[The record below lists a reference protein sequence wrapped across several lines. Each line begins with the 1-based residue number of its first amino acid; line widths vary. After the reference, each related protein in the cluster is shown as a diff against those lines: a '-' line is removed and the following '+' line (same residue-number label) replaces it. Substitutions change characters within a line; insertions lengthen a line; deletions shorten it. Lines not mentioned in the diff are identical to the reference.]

1 MRVTYER
8 TEAGVVERGFELEV
22 EGERVPG
29 ILWLP
34 EGARGARPLLLQCHG
49 GTQHKRI
56 DTIVARARI
65 FVRYYGYASVAL
77 DAPGHGERAT
87 EADRE
92 RMRQRLAQGLRSL
105 GPEELRAMAERNARA
120 VREWKAALDAVQQL
134 PEVGTG
140 PVGWW
145 GLSMGTAIG
154 VPFVASEPRVRAAV
168 LGLAG
173 VRTEEFE
180 QLARRITVPVMVMCQ
195 WDDEVAPRDSVLKL
209 FDVLGSREK
218 TLHANP
224 GRHVEVPA
232 YERVCWEEFF
242 LRHLGRAADVPAA
255 AGSR

>member
-1 MRVTYER
+1 VRIISETTELGVTER
-8 TEAGVVERGFELEV
+8 AFELEV
-22 EGERVPG
+22 DGERVPG

-34 EGARGARPLLLQCHG
+34 EGAEGARPLLLQCHG

-56 DTIVARARI
+56 DTIVARARS
-65 FVRYYGYASVAL
+65 FVRHHGYASVAI

-87 EADRE
+87 EEDRE
-92 RMRQRLAQGLRSL
+92 RMRRRIAEGLRAL
-105 GPEELRAMAERNARA
+105 GPEELRAMAARNAQA
-120 VREWKAALDAVQQL
+120 VREWKAVLDAVQKL
-134 PEVGTG
+134 PEVGQG

-209 FDVLGSREK
+209 FDVLASKEK

-232 YERVCWEEFF
+232 YERAAWEEFF
-242 LRHLGRAADVPAA
+242 VRHLGRAV
-255 AGSR
+255 

>member
-1 MRVTYER
+1 MRFLSETTELGVTER
-8 TEAGVVERGFELEV
+8 AFELEV
-22 EGERVPG
+22 EGERIPG

-34 EGARGARPLLLQCHG
+34 EGGEGPRPLLLQCHG

-56 DTIVARARI
+56 DTIVARART
-65 FVRYYGYASVAL
+65 FVRHHGYASVAI

-87 EADRE
+87 EEDRE
-92 RMRQRLAQGLRSL
+92 RMRRRIAERLRAL
-105 GPEELRAMAERNARA
+105 GPEELRAMAARNAQA
-120 VREWKAALDAVQQL
+120 VREWKAVLDAVQQL
-134 PEVGTG
+134 PEVGQG

-154 VPFVASEPRVRAAV
+154 VPFVAGEPRVRAAV

-173 VRTEEFE
+173 VRTDEFE

-209 FDVLGSREK
+209 FDVLGSKEK

-232 YERVCWEEFF
+232 YERTAWEEFF
-242 LRHLGRAADVPAA
+242 VRHLGRAPAPAA
-255 AGSR
+255 AAR

>member
-1 MRVTYER
+1 MRIISETTELGVCER
-8 TEAGVVERGFELEV
+8 AFELEV

-34 EGARGARPLLLQCHG
+34 EGASGARPLLLQCHG

-56 DTIVARARI
+56 DTILARART
-65 FVRYYGYASVAL
+65 FVRHHGYASVAI

-87 EADRE
+87 EEDRE
-92 RMRQRLAQGLRSL
+92 RMRRRLQQGLRTLS
-105 GPEELRAMAERNARA
+105 PEERRAMAERNARA
-120 VREWKAALDAVQQL
+120 VREWKAVLDAVRAL
-134 PEVGTG
+134 PEVGEG

-154 VPFVASEPRVRAAV
+154 VPFVASEPRVQAAV

-173 VRTEEFE
+173 VMTDEFE
-180 QLARRITVPVMVMCQ
+180 RLAKSITIPVMVMCQ
-195 WDDEVAPRDSVLKL
+195 WDDEVAPRDTVLKL
-209 FDVLGSREK
+209 FAVLGSEEK

-232 YERVCWEEFF
+232 YERAAWEEFF
-242 LRHLGRAADVPAA
+242 VRHLGRAPALAA
-255 AGSR
+255 ATP

>member
-1 MRVTYER
+1 VRFISESTELGVTER
-8 TEAGVVERGFELEV
+8 AFEIEV

-34 EGARGARPLLLQCHG
+34 EGARGPRPLLLPCHG

-56 DTIVARARI
+56 DTIVARARS
-65 FVRYYGYASVAL
+65 FARHHGYASVAI

-87 EADRE
+87 AEDRE
-92 RMRQRLAQGLRSL
+92 RMRRRLAEGIRSL
-105 GPEELRAMAERNARA
+105 GPEELRAMAARNAQA
-120 VREWKAALDAVQQL
+120 VREWKAVLDAVQQL
-134 PEVGTG
+134 PEVGEG

-154 VPFVASEPRVRAAV
+154 VPFVAGEPRVRAAV

-173 VRTEEFE
+173 VRTDEYER
-180 QLARRITVPVMVMCQ
+180 LARQITVPVMVMCQ

-209 FDVLGSREK
+209 FDVLGSKEK

-224 GRHVEVPA
+224 GRHIEVPA
-232 YERVCWEEFF
+232 YERAHWEEFF
-242 LRHLGRAADVPAA
+242 VRHLGRATE
-255 AGSR
+255 

>member
-1 MRVTYER
+1 VRIISETTELGVTER
-8 TEAGVVERGFELEV
+8 AFELEV
-22 EGERVPG
+22 DGERVPG

-34 EGARGARPLLLQCHG
+34 EGAEGARPLLLQCHG

-56 DTIVARARI
+56 DTIVARARS
-65 FVRYYGYASVAL
+65 FVRHHGYASVAI

-87 EADRE
+87 EEDRE
-92 RMRQRLAQGLRSL
+92 RMRRRIAGGLRAL
-105 GPEELRAMAERNARA
+105 GPEELRAMAARNAQA
-120 VREWKAALDAVQQL
+120 VREWKAVLDAVQKL
-134 PEVGTG
+134 PEVGQG

-209 FDVLGSREK
+209 FDVLASKEK

-232 YERVCWEEFF
+232 YERAAWEEFF
-242 LRHLGRAADVPAA
+242 VRHLGRAV
-255 AGSR
+255 

>member
-1 MRVTYER
+1 VRIISETTELGVTER
-8 TEAGVVERGFELEV
+8 AFELEV
-22 EGERVPG
+22 DGERVPG

-34 EGARGARPLLLQCHG
+34 EGAEGARLLLLQCHG

-56 DTIVARARI
+56 DTIVARARS
-65 FVRYYGYASVAL
+65 FVRHHGYASVAI

-87 EADRE
+87 EEDRE
-92 RMRQRLAQGLRSL
+92 RMRRRIAGGLRAL
-105 GPEELRAMAERNARA
+105 GPEELRAMAARNAQA
-120 VREWKAALDAVQQL
+120 VREWKAVLDAVQKL
-134 PEVGTG
+134 PEVGQG

-154 VPFVASEPRVRAAV
+154 GPFVASEPRVRAAV

-209 FDVLGSREK
+209 FDVLASKEK

-232 YERVCWEEFF
+232 YERAAWEEFF
-242 LRHLGRAADVPAA
+242 VRHLGRAV
-255 AGSR
+255 